1 MKANR
6 LVLLAVAGVS
16 VLVLSGCSSDGDV
29 AATVDGKTITNTD
42 VKFLARL
49 QCSVINDALKD
60 PAQASQVQTVSKKQ
74 IRADMVNALVQ
85 AELNRELGAKE
96 NASYDKATY
105 RQAMDSFEPVVQ
117 KVASKDRPKF
127 RDLIGSFYRGQL
139 QVYAI
144 AARELAA
151 QGVTEPTQE
160 QVEGLVAQL
169 QGDFRAEAEIDVDPA
184 YGADDKGIAGAAD
197 TSLSKPV
204 SAFAKASVASPEDAT
219 WVDGLPANQKCG

>member
-1 MKANR
+1 VKANR
-6 LVLLAVAGVS
+6 LVLLAAAGVS

-29 AATVDGKTITNTD
+29 AATVDGTTITNAD
-42 VKFLARL
+42 VKFLSRL
-49 QCSVINDALKD
+49 QCNAINDARND
-60 PAQASQVQTVSKKQ
+60 PAQAAQVQTVSKKQ
-74 IRADMVNALVQ
+74 IRTDMVNALVQ
-85 AELNRELGAKE
+85 AELNRELGAQE
-96 NASYDKATY
+96 NVSYDKATY

-117 KVASKDRPKF
+117 KAAAQDRTKF

-151 QGVTEPTQE
+151 QGVTEPNQE
-160 QVEGLVAQL
+160 QVESLVAQL
-169 QGDFRAEAEIDVDPA
+169 QGEFRAKADIEVDPA

-197 TSLSKPV
+197 TSLSEPV
-204 SAFAKASVASPEDAT
+204 SAFAKASVASPEDAS